1 MCRVL
6 PVTTILSLPVP
17 LVYRKW
23 TIPLPAVAP
32 VPSAAK
38 SQNAGSVKTRCT
50 PVIVPVVVPV
60 VEVYDLALTFQGR
73 WPDVRVKQPP
83 LKLTAVTDPSPAPG
97 SPWPDLNLP
106 CSEELAQKIPKVPVV
121 VSIRAGRFECP
132 VTGPPGL
139 TVQVV
144 AAAAG
149 PASRPSIRAPAAAAG
164 RVRHARAAV
173 TKDTKPGYD
182 RARRR
187 VNARGGDSGTPA
199 I

>member
-6 PVTTILSLPVP
+6 PVATILSLPVP

-23 TIPLPAVAP
+23 TMPLPAVAP

-60 VEVYDLALTFQGR
+60 LEVYGLALTFQGR
-73 WPDVRVKQPP
+73 WPAVRVKQPP

-97 SPWPDLNLP
+97 SPWPDLNVP
-106 CSEELAQKIPKVPVV
+106 CHEELAQKIPKVPVV
-121 VSIRAGRFECP
+121 VSVSAVWLERA

-139 TVQVV
+139 TVQAA

-149 PASRPSIRAPAAAAG
+149 PASRPSVRSPAAAPG
-164 RVRHARAAV
+164 RIPPARAAV
-173 TKDTKPGYD
+173 GKDTRPGYD
-182 RARRR
+182 RGA
-187 VNARGGDSGTPA
+187 A
-199 I
+199 